1 VFSAPSPAPAP
12 AEQRFAYWSENQA
25 ATAESDADD
34 EPDEPRHRAR
44 TALLIVAGL
53 VVVVLLGIGGWL
65 LLGGREDG
73 AQGGDAGGSS
83 ASPDVPP
90 GPQVGDVQTVAGTG
104 FTVGAVDLTDTCT
117 GHAYG
122 AVAEFLGATDC
133 VGLARALY
141 STEVDGEAVVV
152 SVARVQMPDAAAA
165 RELRGLADQ
174 NGSGNVSDLLREGV
188 RYPGSPAELSGA
200 EYASAVSGPTV
211 TIVEAAWVA
220 EDAPLG
226 AAEIDRV
233 AGEGL
238 ALEVPPFPAA

>member
-1 VFSAPSPAPAP
+1 MRAVRPPRPTSRRDRRSATCRRSPERDSPS
-12 AEQRFAYWSENQA
+12 
-25 ATAESDADD
+25 
-34 EPDEPRHRAR
+34 
-44 TALLIVAGL
+44 
-53 VVVVLLGIGGWL
+53 
-65 LLGGREDG
+65 
-73 AQGGDAGGSS
+73 
-83 ASPDVPP
+83 
-90 GPQVGDVQTVAGTG
+90 GPWIS
-104 FTVGAVDLTDTCT
+104 TDTCT

-220 EDAPLG
+220 EDAQLG
-226 AAEIDRV
+226 AAEIDRL

-238 ALEVPPFPAA
+238 ALEVPPFPGA